1 MRISGQ
7 RTHNVSLLVHTCMR
21 RVVRL
26 HSPNLNYFIIL
37 GCAMLVTAATTNFIR
52 ITTKYW
58 TEINCYVRSRELY
71 VKLIKTGNG
80 GGKKQGERRRG
91 VFNQ

>member
-1 MRISGQ
+1 MFLLREYQISIL
-7 RTHNVSLLVHTCMR
+7 SLLVHTCVR

-52 ITTKYW
+52 ITTKYR
-58 TEINCYVRSRELY
+58 TEINCYVRSH

-80 GGKKQGERRRG
+80 GGKKKGERRRG